1 MRTAAPALL
10 LAALTLGAAPVR
22 TLAAGAGHGALAAE
36 ESVDPATGGIA
47 PETPAE
53 PAAKAAAAAVQPP
66 PKRVGGFALPVI
78 FWLPETKLGFGAT
91 GGLHLHVDGAPRASS
106 IFAALVYTLEGQGSV
121 DLAGDFTTR
130 RGMFV
135 GGRVR
140 ALYFPDVYYGLG
152 PHSREDDREPF
163 TRRTLEGY
171 VVAEWPIGKTA
182 LRAGPRLDFRAEEV
196 SEVEPGGALASGDV
210 PGADGFRGAGAGASL
225 TYDTR
230 DGPFWPSRGAFA
242 QAWYTRYPSA
252 LGDHG
257 GLGRGLVE
265 ARKFVPLGAGRVL
278 GLAGIGEWSHGD
290 VPFTMLPR
298 LGSTRFL
305 RGIREGRYRDRLA
318 VAGQAELRLPV
329 RGRLSATAFG
339 ALGEVAPS
347 PRDLGLD
354 TIKAAGGA
362 GLRWRLTDEG
372 ANIRLDLAVGPAGPE
387 LYVLVLEA
395 F

>member
-1 MRTAAPALL
+1 MRNGRSARRPSAP
-10 LAALTLGAAPVR
+10 GR
-22 TLAAGAGHGALAAE
+22 
-36 ESVDPATGGIA
+36 
-47 PETPAE
+47 
-53 PAAKAAAAAVQPP
+53 
-66 PKRVGGFALPVI
+66 
-78 FWLPETKLGFGAT
+78 
-91 GGLHLHVDGAPRASS
+91 
-106 IFAALVYTLEGQGSV
+106 GSTV
-121 DLAGDFTTR
+121 
-130 RGMFV
+130 
-135 GGRVR
+135 
-140 ALYFPDVYYGLG
+140 
-152 PHSREDDREPF
+152 
-163 TRRTLEGY
+163 
-171 VVAEWPIGKTA
+171 
-182 LRAGPRLDFRAEEV
+182 RAEEV
-196 SEVEPGGALASGDV
+196 SEVEPGGALAAGDV

-298 LGSTRFL
+298 LGSTRYL

-347 PRDLGLD
+347 PRDLGLEHD
-354 TIKAAGGA
+354 QGGRRGGPALAAHRRGREHPARPRRGA
-362 GLRWRLTDEG
+362 GRPR
-372 ANIRLDLAVGPAGPE
+372 AVRARARG
-387 LYVLVLEA
+387 

>member
-1 MRTAAPALL
+1 MRVAASAL
-10 LAALTLGAAPVR
+10 LAALTFGATPAR
-22 TLAAGAGHGALAAE
+22 ALATGADHGPLAAE
-36 ESVDPATGGIA
+36 GSVDPAAGGAA

-53 PAAKAAAAAVQPP
+53 PAAKAAAAAGDVPP
-66 PKRVGGFALPVI
+66 ERVRGFALPVL

-91 GGLHLHVDGAPRASS
+91 GGLHLHLGGAPRASS

-121 DLAGDFTTR
+121 DLAGDVTTR
-130 RGMFV
+130 SGAFV
-135 GGRVR
+135 GARVR
-140 ALYFPDVYYGLG
+140 ALHFPDVYYGLG
-152 PHSREDDREPF
+152 PGSQESDREPF

-171 VVAEWPIGKTA
+171 VVAEWPIGRTA

-196 SEVEPGGALASGDV
+196 SEVEPGGALEAGGV
-210 PGADGFRGAGAGASL
+210 PGSDGFRGAGVGASL

-242 QAWYTRYPSA
+242 QAWYTRYPGA
-252 LGDHG
+252 LGDHD

-265 ARKFVPLGAGRVL
+265 ARKFLPLGAGKVL
-278 GLAGIGEWSHGD
+278 GIAGIGEWSHGD

-305 RGIREGRYRDRLA
+305 RGIREGRYRDSLA

-329 RGRLSATAFG
+329 RGRLSATAFA
-339 ALGEVAPS
+339 ALGEVAHS

-387 LYVLVLEA
+387 LYMLVLEA